1 MSKANVLLA
10 MVREYFTTERQ
21 KAERRHQDRCANRY
35 SAMLKAYEEFEKESR
50 YTRDDEIG
58 KSKKDVA
65 KSFDGVFSKEEI
77 EGYLPGDV
85 MTETY
90 GAVTPGQQASLAQL
104 HLKAQQM
111 QMQAQYNQALN
122 AMNSTNAA
130 PPTWLTNSVTGT
142 GNLLG
147 GVGVGGNH
155 THAVP
160 YPGQL
165 MANPVGVAHGSATLG
180 TTPVLS
186 GVGGHPYR
194 SLGSGPRD
202 TLFLALKGIEEAATK
217 APKGNHRYD
226 HNAVSVLDM
235 RNFSDKQLKVPLLG
249 LLSFCV
255 SNVIDP
261 EGIIMLLRGYGL
273 KVE

>member
-1 MSKANVLLA
+1 MAKANVLLG
-10 MVREYFTTERQ
+10 MLREYFTGERQ

-50 YTRDDEIG
+50 QMRDDEIG
-58 KSKKDVA
+58 QSKRGVA
-65 KSFDGVFSKEEI
+65 RSFGNVFTSEEI
-77 EGYLPGDV
+77 EANLPGDM

-90 GAVTPGQQASLAQL
+90 GAVTPSQKAHLAHLQAHAQ
-104 HLKAQQM
+104 AQQM
-111 QMQAQYNQALN
+111 HMQAQYNQALN
-122 AMNSTNAA
+122 AMNSTTTGA
-130 PPTWLTNSVTGT
+130 PVWLTNSTTGS

-155 THAVP
+155 THNVP
-160 YPGQL
+160 YQGQT
-165 MANPVGVAHGSATLG
+165 MPVPLGVASG
-180 TTPVLS
+180 TPHIVTPAYAN
-186 GVGGHPYR
+186 PYR

-202 TLFLALKGIEEAATK
+202 TLFLALKGIEEAASK
-217 APKGNHRYD
+217 SPKGNHRYD
-226 HNAVSVLDM
+226 HNAVNLLDM
-235 RNFSDKQLKVPLLG
+235 RNFSDRELKVSLLG
-249 LLSFCV
+249 LVSFCV